1 MSVTIINDVS
11 YMGDSIRKETFYE
24 KRNVSLLQ
32 LKLKIAA
39 KVNLNFDEIKLVGK
53 IELSDYYNSY
63 TLSELNIN
71 SDDPLTVSRRSVQS
85 IP

>member
-71 SDDPLTVSRRSVQS
+71 SDDPLTVSRKSVQT
-85 IP
+85 IA